1 MKKLVIF
8 LLIGSALLFGAVSCM
23 ADTLE
28 EVADVFEL
36 SEDGQRIRIA
46 TVLMEG
52 TEYDILERFVT
63 PEGSAFD
70 TYFDVTVPIEW
81 MKIAYQD
88 RNGYTQQGWIVA
100 NPDVIRG
107 IKMDGFQNHSSEE
120 YNGYDDDIQEEYN
133 GYDGFFVLCESL
145 SLREN
150 PQTTSNT
157 LVTLA
162 YGTYGTII
170 GENESWCHVVYRDE
184 QGQHRSGWVKK
195 DYLLVNPEYF
205 TPHDETPVYA
215 IPSHDSKRVGQ
226 MSGETSYPII
236 GEWDGFLA
244 ISLRG
249 ASGFVAK
256 P

>member
-1 MKKLVIF
+1 MKKLIAF
-8 LLIGSALLFGAVSCM
+8 LLIGSTFLFGTVSCM

-28 EVADVFEL
+28 EVADVFVL
-36 SEDGQRIRIA
+36 TEDGQSIRIT

-52 TEYDILERFVT
+52 TEYDILERFMT
-63 PEGSAFD
+63 PEGSPFD

-100 NPDVIRG
+100 NPDAITG
-107 IKMDGFQNHSSEE
+107 IKVDGFKDHTS
-120 YNGYDDDIQEEYN
+120 DEYN

-145 SLREN
+145 SLREK

-157 LVTLA
+157 LVALA

-170 GENESWCHVVYRDE
+170 DENESWYHVVYRND
-184 QGQHRSGWVKK
+184 QGQHLSGWVKK
-195 DYLLVNPEYF
+195 DYLLVNPEFF

-215 IPSHDSKRVGQ
+215 IPSHTSKRVGLI
-226 MSGETSYPII
+226 SNETSYPII
-236 GEWDGFLA
+236 GEWDGFLV

-249 ASGFVAK
+249 ASGFVEK